1 VAVVDESHHIKNPA
15 AQITRAAAQIVALT
29 RIALSGT
36 PVMNGTADLYAQ
48 MEFLLPGLLGS
59 REFFNREYAIPI
71 EQQGDK
77 EKAAALQKIINP
89 FVLRRTKQQAAP
101 ELPAKTETILWC
113 NMGHNQRQA
122 YETIKENVKSS
133 VLLDIEANGL
143 NKSKMSVLAGLTKL
157 RQVCNSP
164 ELVKNEDLFCT
175 DSIKTDLLVDE
186 LKNLVPHHKTL
197 VFSQFTAMLDL
208 LEQALTR
215 AKLPFL
221 RLDGQ
226 TPPHE
231 RQALVNRFQ
240 SPDSPAHIF
249 LISLKAGNAG
259 LNLTAA
265 EYVFL
270 VDPWWNQAVENQAI
284 DRTHR
289 IGQAA
294 QVFAYRLIC
303 KDSIEEKIMRLSSKK
318 KVLAED
324 LVTADESF
332 VKSLTLEDI
341 AYLLQ

>member
-1 VAVVDESHHIKNPA
+1 MIFNK
-15 AQITRAAAQIVALT
+15 L
-29 RIALSGT
+29 LFLK
-36 PVMNGTADLYAQ
+36 PVKWLVKKTAEISMPGNKEVSLYAV
-48 MEFLLPGLLGS
+48 L
-59 REFFNREYAIPI
+59 EFFIRNIGKSELNLRASALAFNFFLALFPTVIFFFTLIAYLPLQYNPDEILFFIAQAIP
-71 EQQGDK
+71 
-77 EKAAALQKIINP
+77 P
-89 FVLRRTKQQAAP
+89 ST
-101 ELPAKTETILWC
+101 
-113 NMGHNQRQA
+113 

-143 NKSKMSVLAGLTKL
+143 NKSKMGVLAGLTKL

-240 SPDSPAHIF
+240 CPDSPAHIF